1 MPPVAYQFGDLKL
14 DLESWKLTKTNGEE
28 IELSKQPFN
37 LLKLLIKN
45 RNKPVSK
52 EQIINEVWGEG
63 KSIGDGSIN
72 QLVATLRNVLNDEE
86 KKIIKTKTGFGYS
99 FGIEVKEIYE
109 DLETLSNTK
118 EFQADSLNESSK
130 ENKNISET
138 LAGEIE
144 NPIEE
149 TRDSISQSEALSPSP
164 DRQEAEIEFNN
175 TLEENPDNEK
185 SSDKPP
191 TFEAWLRKS
200 KFKWWFAVII
210 LTSIGLSIFYKNNN
224 QATYF
229 GSISHLLLVLASLGY
244 YHLFLQL
251 KEFRPFTNDL
261 DTKETLQKEVK
272 EATKHE
278 DVSEWLETRRY
289 AEDAFGY
296 ITTCWQI
303 LLVVWLA
310 LYSLL
315 AYQVLYSEESYGLK
329 QIITIANN
337 CNTLMLILCFSAFN
351 RLEKIEKES
360 KWYLKDKKW
369 LFGIV
374 VIVVLAILEAICI
387 NETNQRLGKNGLKA
401 EDVLWFFRVVSGLSG
416 AIAMALFV
424 GRLQSKFFNPP
435 AKLIAALYSYTA
447 IQPLFVFFDDESNSM
462 PFITALVIHT
472 ALILKCILFL
482 YLFWT
487 FETGRLLFYLVRVR
501 LTNKEVEKEWQD
513 FQTVLEKNS
522 Q

>member
-1 MPPVAYQFGDLKL
+1 MPLVAYQFGDFKL
-14 DLESWKLTKTNGEE
+14 DLESWKLIKTSGEE
-28 IELSKQPFN
+28 IELSRQPFN

-45 RNKPVSK
+45 KNKPVSK

-72 QLVATLRNVLNDEE
+72 QLVATLRNVLDDEE

-99 FGIEVKEIYE
+99 FGLEFKEVY
-109 DLETLSNTK
+109 
-118 EFQADSLNESSK
+118 
-130 ENKNISET
+130 
-138 LAGEIE
+138 
-144 NPIEE
+144 
-149 TRDSISQSEALSPSP
+149 
-164 DRQEAEIEFNN
+164 
-175 TLEENPDNEK
+175 EENPETSENKSIPESPTGESKIPAAEAHHSFNQTETLLPQLKRAEAETGFDNVAAAVAIAEETPQHEEL
-185 SSDKPP
+185 SDKPP
-191 TFEAWLRKS
+191 TFEAWAGKS
-200 KFKWWFAVII
+200 GIIWLFAVI
-210 LTSIGLSIFYKNNN
+210 TAVTVGFSIFYQDST
-224 QATYF
+224 QATFF
-229 GSISHLLLVLASLGY
+229 GSISHLFLVLVSLGY
-244 YHLFLQL
+244 YHLFLHL
-251 KEFRPFTNDL
+251 KDFRSVTDDL
-261 DTKETLQKEVK
+261 DTKEALKKEVK

-278 DVSEWLETRRY
+278 EVPEWLETRRN
-289 AEDAFGY
+289 AEYAFGY

-303 LLVVWLA
+303 LLLVWLA
-310 LYSLL
+310 LYGLL
-315 AYQVLYSEESYGLK
+315 AYQVLNSAEPGYGLR
-329 QIITIANN
+329 QAITIANN

-351 RLEKIEKES
+351 RLEKIEKGS
-360 KWYLKDKKW
+360 KWNLKDKKW

-374 VIVVLAILEAICI
+374 AIVLLAVLEAVCI
-387 NETNQRLGKNGLKA
+387 KNYVEIGRRLGNNNLKA
-401 EDVLWFFRVVSGLSG
+401 EDVLWFFRVVSGLTG

-435 AKLIAALYSYTA
+435 AKLIAALYAYTA
-447 IQPLFVFFDDESNSM
+447 IQPLFVFFDDDSKSM

-522 Q
+522 